1 MARQSHHKPS
11 STKRITISVAADLL
25 SEFDEMRDVVESD
38 GMSLSRYLVAAAILC
53 HQLGIDD
60 PENPNLDA
68 LPITGLDLKPHKNGH
83 VSANERA
90 ADALDTILDIQF

>member
-1 MARQSHHKPS
+1 MAD
-11 STKRITISVAADLL
+11 DLL
-25 SEFDEMRDVVESD
+25 FEFDEMRADVEAD
-38 GMSLSRYLVAAAILC
+38 DMSLSRYLVTAALLC

-68 LPITGLDLKPHKNGH
+68 LPVTGLDLKPRKNGH